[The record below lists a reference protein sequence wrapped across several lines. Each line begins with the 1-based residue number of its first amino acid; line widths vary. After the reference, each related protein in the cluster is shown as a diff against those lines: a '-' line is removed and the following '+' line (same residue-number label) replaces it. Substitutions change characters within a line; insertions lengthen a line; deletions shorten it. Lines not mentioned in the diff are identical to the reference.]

1 VNFPFDGKQPGGAKS
16 VCRLVGRC
24 ISDITQTKTQ
34 NTPMKKQ
41 ILCFATMT
49 LATALFAADAKEEV
63 TAAAKKLGEKANYS
77 WKTTVVVPE
86 SAQFKPGPTDGKT
99 EKDGFM
105 HVKTTFG
112 DTTSETVKKGEKA
125 AFTNRD
131 GEWQTL
137 AEAEGQEGPGRFR
150 AGMVRN
156 LRAPAEQ
163 AAEIAAGVK
172 ELKKDGD
179 VIAGDLTEEA
189 AKNLMRFRRGGGGGG
204 GEGQAISGAKG
215 SAKFWVKDGVL
226 TKYEFKLSGKMDFNG
241 NEVDL
246 DRTTTVEVK
255 DVGTTKV
262 EVPEGAKKKLS

>member
-1 VNFPFDGKQPGGAKS
+1 
-16 VCRLVGRC
+16 
-24 ISDITQTKTQ
+24 
-34 NTPMKKQ
+34 MKKQ
-41 ILCFATMT
+41 ILCFTMMT
-49 LATALFAADAKEEV
+49 LAASLFAADVKEEV

-99 EKDGFM
+99 EKDGLTYIKM
-105 HVKTTFG
+105 IFG
-112 DTTSETVKKGEKA
+112 DNTTEIAKKGDKA

-131 GEWQTL
+131 GEWQSL
-137 AEAEGQEGPGRFR
+137 AEAEGQEGRGRFMV
-150 AGMVRN
+150 GMVRG
-156 LRAPAEQ
+156 LRPPAEQ
-163 AAEIAAGVK
+163 AAEIAAGAK

-179 VIAGDLTEEA
+179 AVAGDLTEEA

-204 GEGQAISGAKG
+204 EGPAISGAKG

-226 TKYEFKLSGKMDFNG
+226 MKYEFKVSGKMDFNG